1 MCPWT
6 SQTQTEMLAFPTD
19 GDDGSKTVC
28 GGGSPL
34 GHPVTERMRPRRAHE
49 GSCADHV
56 HTHGDA
62 HAGDPS
68 GGWSYKPFVWADD
81 HPWPCPWVLAGTGL
95 SGRRL
100 THGPALFDTQSSAV
114 ALTCPSRSKNL
125 TQEVFLTL
133 AASLDR
139 SPDPPQLGPIRN
151 RRDPGHGG
159 PSCLA
164 SDGRQ

>member
-1 MCPWT
+1 M
-6 SQTQTEMLAFPTD
+6 
-19 GDDGSKTVC
+19 C
-28 GGGSPL
+28 GGESLGSP
-34 GHPVTERMRPRRAHE
+34 
-49 GSCADHV
+49 S
-56 HTHGDA
+56 HGA
-62 HAGDPS
+62 HAAQACTRGPVVHMKVVVQTTYTPTGMLMQGTRQE
-68 GGWSYKPFVWADD
+68 GGHASPLCGQTTTPA
-81 HPWPCPWVLAGTGL
+81 WPCPWVLAGTGI
-95 SGRRL
+95 SRRRL

>member
-1 MCPWT
+1 M
-6 SQTQTEMLAFPTD
+6 
-19 GDDGSKTVC
+19 
-28 GGGSPL
+28 
-34 GHPVTERMRPRRAHE
+34 
-49 GSCADHV
+49 
-56 HTHGDA
+56 
-62 HAGDPS
+62 
-68 GGWSYKPFVWADD
+68 WADG

-100 THGPALFDTQSSAV
+100 THGPVLLDTQSSAL

-159 PSCLA
+159 AFLLGL
-164 SDGRQ
+164 GRKAVTSVQREGLVLS